1 MEISIKKKEFRGLN
15 YTMDLYNIQ
24 RAINVQ
30 RNKINLILNLKLGIR
45 VALGNWTVVG
55 SSYCQKAKRASTLA
69 IPTIVRAKDFVN
81 SKV

>member
-24 RAINVQ
+24 RAMNVQ
-30 RNKINLILNLKLGIR
+30 RNWINLILNLKHGIR

-55 SSYCQKAKRASTLA
+55 SSYCQKAKRANTLA
-69 IPTIVRAKDFVN
+69 ISTIV
-81 SKV
+81 